1 MIKIIRK
8 GYILTGLLFSIALC
22 TQSAPTGKSIV
33 SILGDSYSTFE
44 NYIPKGNLHYY
55 SPSLPHDISD
65 VDDVKLTWWWQLIA
79 EGGYILGVNESYSG
93 STVSYTGYNGE
104 DYRDRSFITRL
115 PRVCPSD
122 ILLIFGATND
132 SWTDCPIGD
141 YRYEKP
147 TLGHLYEF
155 RPALAKLLSDAV
167 NRFPGSRIVFIINTE
182 LKEEITSS
190 IIEEC
195 KYYKVEFIRLHDIDK
210 KNGHPTA
217 EGMRAI
223 AEQIRSFLNPEDV
236 E

>member
-1 MIKIIRK
+1 MVKIINK
-8 GYILTGLLFSIALC
+8 HLISVCILLSAALYAHG
-22 TQSAPTGKSIV
+22 APTGKPVV

-44 NYIPKGNLHYY
+44 NYIPKGNLNYY
-55 SPSLPHDISD
+55 SPTLPSDISD

-93 STVSYTGYNGE
+93 STISYTGYNGD

-115 PRVCPSD
+115 PGVCPSD

-132 SWTDCPIGD
+132 SWTDCPIGEF
-141 YRYEKP
+141 RYEKP

-167 NRFPGSRIVFIINTE
+167 NRFPGTRIVFIINTE
-182 LKEEITSS
+182 LKEEIASS

-195 KYYKVEFIRLHDIDK
+195 KYYKLEFVRLHDIDK

-217 EGMRAI
+217 DGMRAI
-223 AEQIRSFLNPEDV
+223 AEQVLTFLNPQEED
-236 E
+236 